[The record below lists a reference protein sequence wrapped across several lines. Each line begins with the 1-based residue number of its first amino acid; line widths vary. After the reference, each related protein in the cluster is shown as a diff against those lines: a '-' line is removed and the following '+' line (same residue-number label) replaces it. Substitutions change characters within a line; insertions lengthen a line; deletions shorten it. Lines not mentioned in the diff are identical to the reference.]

1 MDSKKNTS
9 KKAKYDIG
17 IALGIFIISTLLGY
31 FFNSYVTKDN
41 ISIENVELI
50 PTYHS
55 LEFNSELFSEIETL
69 KENSFMLSGV
79 GHNYPD
85 ELNENYRNL
94 LSSQLKRDISKANA
108 KISIIKKLKQSI
120 EKGEIPIESQ
130 NLIRIYTL
138 TPNQKIT
145 PQEILKRVDYHITS
159 LTKLQQKETELLD
172 EIQEFKKNRN
182 GNCKISITFLNS
194 GNTDGLIRPQAE
206 LLIDGYDETIALKVF
221 EGKENTEFNPYLP
234 SSHTSPATSTAIAK
248 RSMVNIT
255 FGIDEDEV
263 KKGIFDEFRQKLIEK
278 QSFNYVVKI
287 TDFRNDEYKSGSYPH
302 NLK

>member
-194 GNTDGLIRPQAE
+194 G
-206 LLIDGYDETIALKVF
+206 IDSNFPSKANFLPWYIHLNLADLPALFTTKFPSIVTVPPLFATIVLVC
-221 EGKENTEFNPYLP
+221 N
-234 SSHTSPATSTAIAK
+234 SSLTHTISESTTSDVTFPVTSPMTGP
-248 RSMVNIT
+248 V
-255 FGIDEDEV
+255 
-263 KKGIFDEFRQKLIEK
+263 
-278 QSFNYVVKI
+278 
-287 TDFRNDEYKSGSYPH
+287 
-302 NLK
+302 